1 MESYFQKTFGWFIIL
16 NRLSNDDVTRH
27 TEIIEKSI
35 IETLNQLSYL
45 LEKEKLQVRLQKKA
59 QGQIV

>member
-27 TEIIEKSI
+27 EEITQKTITEA
-35 IETLNQLSYL
+35 LNQLSYL
-45 LEKEKLQVRLQKKA
+45 LEKEKLEIRLQKKA
-59 QGQIV
+59 QGQV